1 MNKILEKFSK
11 KVEKIKKFIIV
22 SSDEDNLL
30 LSAPVGIEKTFQSK
44 NRLAC
49 NVNNIIKVRLL
60 PCLILFTTKPDSP
73 FARRYDA
80 AGVCVQLLTA
90 KGKDNTVEA
99 LETEIPLLIFEHARL
114 HTYKDYDYDEH

>member
-30 LSAPVGIEKTFQSK
+30 LSAPVGIEKTFQSN
-44 NRLAC
+44 NRLSC
-49 NVNNIIKVRLL
+49 NVNSITKIRLL
-60 PCLILFTTKPDSP
+60 PCLILFTTKPGNP
-73 FARRYDA
+73 FARKYEA
-80 AGVCVQLLTA
+80 AGICVQLLTA
-90 KGKDNTVEA
+90 KGKDNTSDA
-99 LETEIPLLIFEHARL
+99 LEAEIPLLIFEHARL